1 MKTKLLS
8 LASILAVFNLN
19 AVEIGPTGSGI
30 EFGGFID
37 MFYQSQDVAG
47 PGNVDADTFDVG
59 QVELN
64 LDFASG
70 PVSVSVDYD
79 IYSIDSQNDHNP
91 ANDGNG
97 ADLEEAI
104 ITYDFGNGLS
114 VTAGKMLSYL
124 GFEAYDPINMYQ
136 YSYAYDFKGSTG
148 EASGQNI
155 YDAYDDGFSLD
166 YGSDMF
172 SFGVF
177 YSAEND
183 GGMEYALAFTG
194 VENLTVK
201 AIMADWDDA
210 YETTTL
216 WASYQFDNLLL
227 AFEVAERD
235 AEPITEVDKE
245 GWLIMGN
252 YGFTDAVAL
261 TLRYSEQEEGL
272 DTYEKFTISP
282 SYVFNDN
289 FSGLIEYSKYD
300 ENGPTAIDINDLFA
314 VELIYTF

>member
-8 LASILAVFNLN
+8 LASVLAIFNLN

-30 EFGGFID
+30 EFGGFVD

-47 PGNVDADTFDVG
+47 AGNVDADTFDVG

-64 LDFASG
+64 LDFANG

-79 IYSIDSQNDHNP
+79 IYSTDGD
-91 ANDGNG
+91 NDGNADQSG

-166 YGSDMF
+166 YASDMF
-172 SFGVF
+172 SFGLF

-183 GGMEYALAFTG
+183 GGFEYAVAFTG
-194 VENLTVK
+194 IENLTVK
-201 AIMADWDDA
+201 AIMADWDDS

-216 WASYQFDNLLL
+216 WASYQFANLLM

-235 AEPITEVDKE
+235 NEPVDQPDKE
-245 GWLIMGN
+245 GWLLMGS
-252 YGFTDAVAL
+252 YGFTDSVAL